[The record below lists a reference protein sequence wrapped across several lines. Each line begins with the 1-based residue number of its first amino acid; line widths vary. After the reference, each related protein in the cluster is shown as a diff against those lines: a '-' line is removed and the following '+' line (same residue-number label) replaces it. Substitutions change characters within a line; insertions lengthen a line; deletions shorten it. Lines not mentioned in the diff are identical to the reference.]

1 MSSLDRWGQRPSTV
15 PLGNVLDRLF
25 EDAVTADPW
34 GRMGRSSIP
43 LDLWETDEAYMLQA
57 FLPGVDADE
66 IQVSIMDHQVTLR
79 AEIKEDETIT
89 DGQYMI
95 RERHYGPLAR
105 EIILPASVNSDEVQA
120 EYEDGV
126 LTLTMP
132 KMEKERV
139 KAIRVRSIS

>member
-1 MSSLDRWGQRPSTV
+1 MSSLDRWGQRSSTV

-34 GRMGRSSIP
+34 GRTGRSTIP

-57 FLPGVDADE
+57 FLPGVDAEE
-66 IQVSIMDHQVTLR
+66 IQVRIIDNQVTLS
-79 AEIKEDETIT
+79 AEIKQDETIT
-89 DGQYMI
+89 DDQYVL
-95 RERHYGPLAR
+95 RERRYGPLAR
-105 EIILPASVNSDEVQA
+105 EITLPSGVNSDEVQA

-132 KMEKERV
+132 KMEKESV
-139 KAIRVRSIS
+139 TSIKVRGIS

>member
-1 MSSLDRWGQRPSTV
+1 MSSLDRSGQRPSTV

-66 IQVSIMDHQVTLR
+66 IQVSIIDNQVTLS
-79 AEIKEDETIT
+79 AEIKKDETIA
-89 DGQYMI
+89 DDQYVI
-95 RERHYGPLAR
+95 RERRYGPLVR
-105 EIILPASVNSDEVQA
+105 EIILPTGVNSDEVQA

-139 KAIRVRSIS
+139 KSIKVRSIS

>member
-1 MSSLDRWGQRPSTV
+1 MSSLDRWGQRSSTV

-34 GRMGRSSIP
+34 GRTGRSSIP

-57 FLPGVDADE
+57 SLPGLEAEE
-66 IQVSIMDHQVTLR
+66 IHVSIIDNQVTLS
-79 AEIKEDETIT
+79 AEIKKDETVT
-89 DGQYMI
+89 DGQYVI
-95 RERHYGPLAR
+95 RERRYGPLTR
-105 EIILPASVNSDEVQA
+105 EIILPTAVDSDEVQA

-139 KAIRVRSIS
+139 QSIKVRSIS

>member
-1 MSSLDRWGQRPSTV
+1 MSSLDRSGQRPSTV

-66 IQVSIMDHQVTLR
+66 IQVSIIDNQVTLS
-79 AEIKEDETIT
+79 AEIKKDETIA
-89 DGQYMI
+89 DDQYVI
-95 RERHYGPLAR
+95 RERRYGPLAR
-105 EIILPASVNSDEVQA
+105 EIILPTGVNSDEVQA

-139 KAIRVRSIS
+139 KSIKVRSIS